1 MEEEVL
7 KYLQKKFKGKTIEYD
22 GYKYEFLD
30 VYIED
35 YHFTFVVNTIL
46 PVKGGAYLLEKIYE
60 NIGDI
65 VGDFFYS
72 IGERFTISVNVL
84 IDGKDVKYSYV
95 PWEDVEKIFE
105 LANVNA
111 NTDTFSISDKD
122 FKHHFEIRVKFY
134 PPIKTSNVVQF
145 DDGVGLLVYVDIIQI
160 KMDGEEVIPN
170 LDTERN
176 VGVFR
181 EIIEEFNDLG
191 NKVEN
196 IMYDVLEPQLQ
207 FGSNESFY
215 YNAYTRFKNYKGI
228 PLETKSGYVGDKEIF
243 VKLFNS
249 L

>member
-1 MEEEVL
+1 
-7 KYLQKKFKGKTIEYD
+7 
-22 GYKYEFLD
+22 
-30 VYIED
+30 
-35 YHFTFVVNTIL
+35 
-46 PVKGGAYLLEKIYE
+46 
-60 NIGDI
+60 
-65 VGDFFYS
+65 
-72 IGERFTISVNVL
+72 
-84 IDGKDVKYSYV
+84 
-95 PWEDVEKIFE
+95 
-105 LANVNA
+105 
-111 NTDTFSISDKD
+111 
-122 FKHHFEIRVKFY
+122 
-134 PPIKTSNVVQF
+134 
-145 DDGVGLLVYVDIIQI
+145 
-160 KMDGEEVIPN
+160 VIPN

-228 PLETKSGYVGDKEIF
+228 PLETKSGYVGDKKIF

>member
-1 MEEEVL
+1 MEQEVL
-7 KYLQKKFKGKTIEYD
+7 KYLQKKFKGKTIEYE
-22 GYKYEFLD
+22 GYEYEFLD

-35 YHFTFVVNTIL
+35 YHFTFVVNAIL

-72 IGERFTISVNVL
+72 IGKQFTISVNVL
-84 IDGKDVKYSYV
+84 VDGKDVKSSYL
-95 PWEDVEKIFE
+95 PWQDVVKIFE
-105 LANVNA
+105 LANLNA

-122 FKHHFEIRVKFY
+122 YKHNFEIKVKFY
-134 PPIKTSNVVQF
+134 PPIKISNAVQF
-145 DDGVGLLVYVDIIQI
+145 DDGVGLIVYVDIIEI
-160 KMDGEEVIPN
+160 KMDGDEVMPN
-170 LDTERN
+170 LYTERN

-181 EIIEEFNDLG
+181 EIIEEYNDFH
-191 NKVEN
+191 NKIEN

-215 YNAYTRFKNYKGI
+215 YNAYVRFKKYKKI

-243 VKLFNS
+243 VQLFNS

>member
-7 KYLQKKFKGKTIEYD
+7 KYLQKKFKGKTIEYE
-22 GYKYEFLD
+22 GYEYEFLD

-72 IGERFTISVNVL
+72 IGKQFTISVDVL
-84 IDGKDVKYSYV
+84 VDGKDVKSSYL
-95 PWEDVEKIFE
+95 PWEDVVKIFE
-105 LANVNA
+105 LANLNA

-122 FKHHFEIRVKFY
+122 YKHNFEIKAKFY
-134 PPIKTSNVVQF
+134 PPIKISSAVQF
-145 DDGVGLLVYVDIIQI
+145 DDGVGLIVYIEIIEI
-160 KMDGEEVIPN
+160 KMDGDEVMPN

-181 EIIEEFNDLG
+181 EIIEEYNDFH
-191 NKVEN
+191 NKIEN

-215 YNAYTRFKNYKGI
+215 YNAYVRFKKYKAI

-243 VKLFNS
+243 VQLFNS